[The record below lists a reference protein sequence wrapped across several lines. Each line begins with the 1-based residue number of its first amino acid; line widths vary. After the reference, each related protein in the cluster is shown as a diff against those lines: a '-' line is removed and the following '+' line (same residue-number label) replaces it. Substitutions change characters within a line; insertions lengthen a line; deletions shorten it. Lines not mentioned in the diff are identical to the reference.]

1 MSFSTTEVKDVPVG
15 TYVKVVATKN
25 EMRNSNSYNAEMDRG
40 DVGKVANHHFAGRAF
55 QLEGNNGSGP
65 YMKPTFVEVVT
76 GSNFDS
82 DIDLVGDELI
92 CTETD
97 TSYWTVGTT
106 YTVTEGE
113 RCGCGC
119 QDDED
124 MLGLEDDD
132 GDHDSNPNSD
142 VLFINITRIK
152 REMTEPSVTTAVAV
166 VELAPPVPVP
176 TPIVNFGDLSDEDKA
191 ELLLAKHE
199 GKPLQMYSK
208 WIKRWQFVEDAKWT
222 ESLAYRVEPSEITEA
237 RVKVDEVSKGY
248 TDALDKLFELNK
260 AA

>member
-1 MSFSTTEVKDVPVG
+1 MSFSTTKIEDLKVG
-15 TYVKVVATKN
+15 MFVKVTPVAAAMARAN
-25 EMRNSNSYNAEMDRG
+25 GYRGGSDRG
-40 DVGKVANHHFAGRAF
+40 DVKVINRVEPTGFR
-55 QLEGNNGSGP
+55 LEGDRTMSGWL
-65 YMKPTFVEVVT
+65 KPEFVEVVT
-76 GSNFDS
+76 GGDLDS

-97 TSYWTVGTT
+97 YSFWTVGET
-106 YTVTEGE
+106 YTVKRHGDDDDFCS
-113 RCGCGC
+113 CGCT
-119 QDDED
+119 DED
-124 MLGLEDDD
+124 EIGLVD
-132 GDHDSNPNSD
+132 GDGDFDTSPSAE
-142 VLFINITRIK
+142 FINITRIK

-166 VELAPPVPVP
+166 VEVAPPVPVP
-176 TPIVNFGDLSDEDKA
+176 TPIVNFGDLSDKDKA

-208 WIKRWQFVEDAKWT
+208 WIKRWQFVEDAKWS